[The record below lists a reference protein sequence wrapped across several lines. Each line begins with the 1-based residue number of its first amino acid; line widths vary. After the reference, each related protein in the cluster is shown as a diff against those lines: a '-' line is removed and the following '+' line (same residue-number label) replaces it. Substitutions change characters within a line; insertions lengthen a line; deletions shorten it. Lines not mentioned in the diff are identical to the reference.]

1 MSKSNTQATENSGV
15 NQDNTQATVNSG
27 VNQDNTQATVN
38 SATTQDNTQATVNS
52 VTTRKPKKDP
62 GEELV
67 ELFIP
72 KKSRDDTERFLAVN
86 GENVM
91 VQTGV
96 TVKVKRKF
104 KEVYDNSVA
113 QEAAAEEFISNN
125 INK

>member
-1 MSKSNTQATENSGV
+1 MSKSNTQATE
-15 NQDNTQATVNSG
+15 NSG

>member
-1 MSKSNTQATENSGV
+1 M
-15 NQDNTQATVNSG
+15 
-27 VNQDNTQATVN
+27 
-38 SATTQDNTQATVNS
+38 
-52 VTTRKPKKDP
+52 
-62 GEELV
+62 V

-86 GENVM
+86 GENILVK
-91 VQTGV
+91 TGI

-113 QEAAAEEFISNN
+113 QEVAAAEFIENN

>member
-15 NQDNTQATVNSG
+15 N
-27 VNQDNTQATVN
+27 
-38 SATTQDNTQATVNS
+38 QDNTQATVNS